1 MRTASFAAST
11 RAALKLSKSLLQ
23 YAPLALESLT
33 HTLSRRCHRA
43 GKAAA
48 IEERVKGMG
57 FDEAQ
62 AARIK
67 DTADKAKGGAYGL
80 F

>member
-1 MRTASFAAST
+1 M
-11 RAALKLSKSLLQ
+11 
-23 YAPLALESLT
+23 
-33 HTLSRRCHRA
+33 
-43 GKAAA
+43 AA

-57 FDEAQ
+57 SDEAQ

-80 F
+80 YAAFFSARPTVFKEPVAARPPRPNLTQNTL